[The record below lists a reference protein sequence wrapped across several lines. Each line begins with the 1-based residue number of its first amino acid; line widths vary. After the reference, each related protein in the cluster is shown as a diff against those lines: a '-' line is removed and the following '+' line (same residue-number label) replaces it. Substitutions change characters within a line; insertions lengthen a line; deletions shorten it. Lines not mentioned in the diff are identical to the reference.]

1 MRARTVRQFGPGMM
15 EQTADHAPIGHHA
28 AFRWPVRVYYEDT
41 DVGGVVYYANYL
53 KFMERARTEWLR
65 AKGFELP
72 TLEDE
77 HGILFVVRAVDI
89 EYLKPARFN
98 DALVVTLEL
107 CEHGRSQIT
116 VSQRVLRGHEVLT
129 RARVRAVCVD
139 TQTMRPTRIPPVV
152 LHRLLSIQSESD

>member
-1 MRARTVRQFGPGMM
+1 MM
-15 EQTADHAPIGHHA
+15 ERAADRACAGQHAA

-41 DVGGVVYYANYL
+41 DAGGVVYYSNYL

-72 TLEDE
+72 ALADE
-77 HGILFVVRAVDI
+77 HGVLFVVRSVEI
-89 EYLKPARFN
+89 EYLKPGRFN

-107 CEHGRSQIT
+107 AEHGRSQIT
-116 VSQRVLRGHEVLT
+116 VSQQVLRGDEVLT

-139 TQTMRPTRIPPVV
+139 TATIRPARIPPVV
-152 LHRLLSIQSESD
+152 RHRLLS